1 MNKKFLYA
9 FIGGTLGVMLLSSC
23 VDDRYDLKKGVSTDV
38 SIPGNTIA
46 IPVGN
51 LKAVQLDSLIDLED
65 IEILKKGDDGVY
77 CISQKEEIEPIEET
91 IDPISLSIDPINE
104 ELKIEFTEA
113 EITSVHIDA
122 EMIDPAK
129 FETPTINLDEL
140 DDELPN
146 VKSKVSQSIT
156 NPELEMLFS
165 LQESG
170 MLSPSDLPEK
180 VDLSQVVDIEN
191 ETVNCDFTYTLPDE
205 IETIYTIQFG
215 EDNTPGALVQVVV
228 NHPSVLIDVDK
239 KIDFEINFPENY
251 KLSTYSKADEVEKY
265 IISDQGNTV
274 KVTDLKA
281 EGYQTL
287 VSFYVNEMVDVDK
300 NITDGVISI
309 KDQIVYNVHY
319 KVDGS
324 IVPTMEMSRSDF
336 KFDVSLD
343 MPLTFHDASG
353 VTKDVEVDFEPVTM
367 DFDGHFDNLQ
377 YIDSVKYVEFDEE
390 LSVIKLKASVDGDWM
405 DYFHIKEGYSLKL
418 KFPKELTICPIHSQ
432 YNGKGKEVIYDENEH
447 AFYIND
453 LSVLKS
459 AEWDIA
465 LQKLELNVP
474 VVNGECDMNI
484 HAEVVSVD
492 PDGVEHDYVLIA
504 GEERKSMMTA
514 LNTLE
519 GDKYANFSMDESD
532 LVVKDAVVHTETII
546 STLDSHTEFSLNEE
560 VPSEIG
566 RIERVDFKEDVVVSL
581 DMTIDGLE
589 ELNTDV
595 ELNLHAVLPSF
606 LKIAPLPS
614 SNSDINISVNGDS
627 LIVKALYN
635 PQEDKNLNVELACTK
650 LDFLTEEFNGIGLVP
665 QKSADGKAYLVYSGE
680 ILVEGEAAIRGM
692 EFHSQVLDKT
702 NEIVMNL
709 NVAISDMEIKTF
721 HGIYDAEIESVEESI
736 ALDLGEDLEFL
747 KNEENT
753 ITLADPQIEI
763 EIENSISIPVDM
775 DLHLYCV
782 DGNGSI
788 IPTSNIHETIGIHP
802 AEYNEEIGEIIPVKT
817 KLFLTSSED
826 LEPMVGFEKVLIPE
840 LATLLAQIP
849 DTIHIN
855 ITPVINTSVT
865 HHVDISKP
873 LSFSASYA
881 VNIPLKFDELNL
893 CYKETISD
901 INADLGEA
909 MIEMSN
915 VSLKA
920 KMKITNT
927 IPLGLALN
935 VTPLDANGDV
945 IDDIVIKAINIKP
958 GLGGD
963 ILVDEQEAQEV
974 EFEIDSRSGD
984 LSILDKLDLSI
995 AATSN
1000 HVTGSVGLK
1009 GSQGI
1014 KISDIVLI
1022 LKGDIETEL

>member
-1 MNKKFLYA
+1 M
-9 FIGGTLGVMLLSSC
+9 
-23 VDDRYDLKKGVSTDV
+23 
-38 SIPGNTIA
+38 
-46 IPVGN
+46 
-51 LKAVQLDSLIDLED
+51 
-65 IEILKKGDDGVY
+65 
-77 CISQKEEIEPIEET
+77 
-91 IDPISLSIDPINE
+91 
-104 ELKIEFTEA
+104 
-113 EITSVHIDA
+113 
-122 EMIDPAK
+122 
-129 FETPTINLDEL
+129 
-140 DDELPN
+140 
-146 VKSKVSQSIT
+146 
-156 NPELEMLFS
+156 
-165 LQESG
+165 
-170 MLSPSDLPEK
+170 
-180 VDLSQVVDIEN
+180 
-191 ETVNCDFTYTLPDE
+191 
-205 IETIYTIQFG
+205 
-215 EDNTPGALVQVVV
+215 
-228 NHPSVLIDVDK
+228 
-239 KIDFEINFPENY
+239 
-251 KLSTYSKADEVEKY
+251 
-265 IISDQGNTV
+265 
-274 KVTDLKA
+274 
-281 EGYQTL
+281 
-287 VSFYVNEMVDVDK
+287 
-300 NITDGVISI
+300 
-309 KDQIVYNVHY
+309 
-319 KVDGS
+319 
-324 IVPTMEMSRSDF
+324 
-336 KFDVSLD
+336 
-343 MPLTFHDASG
+343 
-353 VTKDVEVDFEPVTM
+353 
-367 DFDGHFDNLQ
+367 
-377 YIDSVKYVEFDEE
+377 
-390 LSVIKLKASVDGDWM
+390 
-405 DYFHIKEGYSLKL
+405 
-418 KFPKELTICPIHSQ
+418 
-432 YNGKGKEVIYDENEH
+432 
-447 AFYIND
+447 
-453 LSVLKS
+453 LKS

-492 PDGVEHDYVLIA
+492 PDGIEHDYVLIA

-519 GDKYANFSMDESD
+519 GDKYANFSMEESD

-560 VPSEIG
+560 VPNEIG

-589 ELNTDV
+589 ESNTDV

-614 SNSDINISVNGDS
+614 SNSDINISVKGDS

-635 PQEDKNLNVELACTK
+635 PQKDKDLNVELACTK

-665 QKSADGKAYLVYSGE
+665 QKSADGKSYLVYSGE

-763 EIENSISIPVDM
+763 EIENSISIPVDI

-788 IPTSNIHETIGIHP
+788 IPTSNIHETIGIYP
-802 AEYNEEIGEIIPVKT
+802 AEYNEETGEVNPVKT

-849 DTIHIN
+849 DSIHIN

-873 LSFSASYA
+873 LRFSASYA

-974 EFEIDSRSGD
+974 EFEIGSRSGD
-984 LSILDKLDLSI
+984 LSILDKLDLSVT
-995 AATSN
+995 ATSN